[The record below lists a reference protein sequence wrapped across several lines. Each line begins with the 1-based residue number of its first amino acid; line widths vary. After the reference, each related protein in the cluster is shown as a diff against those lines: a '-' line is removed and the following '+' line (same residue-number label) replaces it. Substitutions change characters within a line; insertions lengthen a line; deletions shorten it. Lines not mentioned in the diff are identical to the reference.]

1 MVLEVLYRFQ
11 IKMLKYKTRKHI
23 EQTARIPATLPR
35 VSRDFALSSMAS
47 RSKLT
52 ECIDI
57 CTSIPFTCEDFLLE
71 ERGGVLGL
79 ILSAIALVIRGL
91 RLLISIP

>member
-1 MVLEVLYRFQ
+1 
-11 IKMLKYKTRKHI
+11 
-23 EQTARIPATLPR
+23 
-35 VSRDFALSSMAS
+35 MAS

-57 CTSIPFTCEDFLLE
+57 CMSIPFTCEDFLLE

>member
-1 MVLEVLYRFQ
+1 VS
-11 IKMLKYKTRKHI
+11 
-23 EQTARIPATLPR
+23 IPVTLPR
-35 VSRDFALSSMAS
+35 ASKDFALSNMAS

-57 CTSIPFTCEDFLLE
+57 CISIPFTCDDFLLE
-71 ERGGVLGL
+71 ERGGALGL
-79 ILSAIALVIRGL
+79 TLSAIAVVIRGL